1 MKYNLVTTKNG
12 QFPINEIKEGMEV
25 LCHGEWIKA
34 PKPVKSTVITC
45 SFNTVPTT
53 SFEKQFIYKKKEVY
67 CNHSPVLNKFES
79 SETGLTVRA
88 YLNERN
94 KNSNSGWYVAIKATN
109 PSEISYWYS
118 RLIKFFNKVIFP
130 NLSRNQI
137 VVYQPFPKP
146 EKLKENEL
154 AERNLEYY
162 LEGLLRRRMFWR
174 DNAVHIPDKLNE
186 TDKIVLRLLD
196 IDCLTV
202 YTGTYASNPVS
213 LLKHIKDDYNKS
225 RINEEQI
232 RIMLTKSYE
241 LPQYTPGYKIISRKE
256 ETDWVL
262 PGINPDINCLSPWQW
277 EPFDKSINPQVRK
290 TIKTVKVDSLGK
302 EYKNQYKDNNLWEK
316 LIKF

>member
-1 MKYNLVTTKNG
+1 M
-12 QFPINEIKEGMEV
+12 
-25 LCHGEWIKA
+25 
-34 PKPVKSTVITC
+34 
-45 SFNTVPTT
+45 
-53 SFEKQFIYKKKEVY
+53 
-67 CNHSPVLNKFES
+67 
-79 SETGLTVRA
+79 
-88 YLNERN
+88 
-94 KNSNSGWYVAIKATN
+94 
-109 PSEISYWYS
+109 
-118 RLIKFFNKVIFP
+118 
-130 NLSRNQI
+130 
-137 VVYQPFPKP
+137 
-146 EKLKENEL
+146 
-154 AERNLEYY
+154 
-162 LEGLLRRRMFWR
+162 
-174 DNAVHIPDKLNE
+174 DNAVHISDKLNE

-202 YTGTYASNPVS
+202 HTGTYASNPVS

-225 RINEEQI
+225 RINDDQI

-302 EYKNQYKDNNLWEK
+302 EYRNQYKNNNLWEK